1 MPDLV
6 CDACG
11 NTYPAGD
18 RQHCDCGETLWYE
31 LATDFAWPAESGSLW
46 AYGDLLPASDPVG
59 IERAA
64 GGTPLVRAPR
74 LDDYAG
80 CRIRV
85 KDESANPTGS
95 FKDRGTAVATAALRE
110 RGADAIGTV
119 SHGNMAMSTAAHAAS
134 AGMDAVVLVPDDIPE
149 ERLGHIARYDPE
161 LYAVSGDYGR
171 LYEASFSLAPTFV
184 NSDSPLRVAGQK
196 TTVAELLHQFDG
208 APDAVVVPVSSGGH
222 ASGTWKAVREL
233 HAAGAL
239 DSVPELHFV
248 QAAACDPIAR
258 AYRNGDDTVTPVA
271 DGGGETVAYSIANA
285 NPPSG
290 NRVLR
295 AARDTGGSVLSVDDD
310 AIRDAQRALATHAG
324 LAVEAASATSL
335 AAVRELTAEGRLDAS
350 DDVAVVAT
358 GTGFRERP
366 PTPDTVHRVTQG
378 ELREQF

>member
-1 MPDLV
+1 MSDLV

-11 NTYPAGD
+11 NTYPDGD

-31 LATDFAWPAESGSLW
+31 LATDFAWPETSGSLW
-46 AYGDLLPASDPVG
+46 AYSDLLPASNPVG

-80 CRIRV
+80 CRVRV

-134 AGMDAVVLVPDDIPE
+134 AGMDAVVLVPDGIPE

-171 LYEASFSLAPTFV
+171 LYEASFSLSPTFV

-196 TTVAELLHQFDG
+196 TTVVELLHQFDG
-208 APDAVVVPVSSGGH
+208 VPDAVVVPVSSGGH

-233 HAAGAL
+233 DAAGAIE
-239 DSVPELHFV
+239 SVPELHFA

-258 AYRNGDDTVTPVA
+258 AYRNGDETISPIDNST
-271 DGGGETVAYSIANA
+271 ETVAYSIANA
-285 NPPSG
+285 DPPSG
-290 NRVLR
+290 TRVLR
-295 AARDTGGSVLSVDDD
+295 AARDTGGSVRSVDDD
-310 AIRDAQRALATHAG
+310 AILDAQRALAERAG

-335 AAVRELTAEGRLDAS
+335 AAVRELTESGRLDEA

-366 PTPDTVHRVTQG
+366 PTPDTVARVTQTA
-378 ELREQF
+378 LRERLR

>member
-11 NTYPAGD
+11 ATYADGD

-31 LATDFAWPAESGSLW
+31 LSTDFAWPTESERLW
-46 AYGDLLPASDPVG
+46 AYSDLLPASDPVG

-80 CRIRV
+80 CRVRV

-95 FKDRGTAVATAALRE
+95 FKDRGTAVATAALRA
-110 RGADAIGTV
+110 RGETEIGTV

-149 ERLGHIARYDPE
+149 DRLGHIARYDPE
-161 LYAVSGDYGR
+161 LYAVAGDYGR
-171 LYEASFSLAPTFV
+171 LYEESFALGPTFV

-196 TTVAELLHQFDG
+196 TTVVELLHQFAG
-208 APDAVVVPVSSGGH
+208 TPDAVVVPVSSGGH

-233 HAAGAL
+233 RAAGAIEA
-239 DSVPELHFV
+239 VPELHFV

-258 AYRNGDDTVTPVA
+258 AYRNGDDTVSPIA
-271 DGGGETVAYSIANA
+271 DGGDDTVAYSIANA

-290 NRVLR
+290 DRVLR
-295 AARDTGGSVLSVDDD
+295 ATRDTGGSVLSVADD
-310 AIRDAQRALATHAG
+310 AILAAQRALATRAG

-335 AAVRELTAEGRLDAS
+335 AAARELTETGRLEES

-366 PTPDTVHRVTQG
+366 PTPDSVRRVTQD
-378 ELREQF
+378 ELRERL